1 MSRLLS
7 LFAAFAALLLAVP
20 VSAGELIDRVVAVVN
35 KDVILQTDVDELV
48 ELIGPQELRGL
59 SGPEL
64 AQASEQLTLDVLDG
78 LIANKLIDQA
88 MDRAAIEVSDR
99 DVEAAIQ
106 DVAKSNGMTIERLY
120 AELQKQGL
128 DPQEYRVELKKQ
140 LRQYQFMNLEI
151 RARVEVSDEDVRAA
165 WLQATAGRQGE
176 SAWRLKRILLAYA
189 ADADEAAKQAVR
201 DEAATLLGELNGGKD
216 FAAVAAA
223 RSDDATTKDKGGDAG
238 LFKPA
243 DLSAAFAEPLQA
255 AEIGEVVLVDLPM
268 GVWLLQA
275 AETVDVMEA
284 AFEQQ
289 RDELAR
295 QLYDQAMERELDLWT
310 EEERRKAHVEIFL

>member
-7 LFAAFAALLLAVP
+7 CAAAVATLLLAVP
-20 VSAGELIDRVVAVVN
+20 ATAAEPVDRVVAVVN
-35 KDVILQTDVDELV
+35 KDVILQSDVDELV

-59 SGPEL
+59 QGTEL
-64 AQASEQLTLDVLDG
+64 AEAEVQLTLDVVDG

-106 DVAKSNGMTIERLY
+106 DVAKSNGLTIERLFG
-120 AELQKQGL
+120 ELEKQGL

-176 SAWRLKRILLAYA
+176 SAWRLNRILLAFA
-189 ADADEAAKQAVR
+189 DDADEATKQAVR
-201 DEAATLLGELNGGKD
+201 DEAVTLRGELAGGKD
-216 FAAVAAA
+216 FAAVATA

-243 DLSAAFAEPLQA
+243 ELSVAFAEPLQA
-255 AEIGEVVLVDLPM
+255 AALGEIVSVELPM

>member
-1 MSRLLS
+1 M
-7 LFAAFAALLLAVP
+7 
-20 VSAGELIDRVVAVVN
+20 
-35 KDVILQTDVDELV
+35 
-48 ELIGPQELRGL
+48 
-59 SGPEL
+59 
-64 AQASEQLTLDVLDG
+64 
-78 LIANKLIDQA
+78 
-88 MDRAAIEVSDR
+88 
-99 DVEAAIQ
+99 
-106 DVAKSNGMTIERLY
+106 
-120 AELQKQGL
+120 
-128 DPQEYRVELKKQ
+128 
-140 LRQYQFMNLEI
+140 
-151 RARVEVSDEDVRAA
+151 
-165 WLQATAGRQGE
+165 
-176 SAWRLKRILLAYA
+176 
-189 ADADEAAKQAVR
+189 R